1 MKRYPLLRAIVMF
14 FPKLAFY
21 SLKSFFEIFGFTL
34 ELLSKYYPKYSISL
48 PKNSLRIPLST
59 PMGNYSINPLSHDF
73 ILRFG
78 LLSDYLIDIG
88 ANRGNFTDHFFR
100 STKSNRALL
109 IEPIP
114 NLANSLRTKYKDNKN
129 VTIIEKA
136 LSDDK
141 RKSLFYVANN
151 DGQSSSLSDIGERHL
166 IASPDTNIVNSFELE
181 SQTLDNITS
190 NINYEKIFLKID
202 VQGHE
207 LAVLKGATESLKKV
221 IAIHIEVSN
230 QHLYDNDTLGF
241 NVWSFL
247 NDHGFILYGIDPWF
261 RDIHHNGELIQADF
275 FFIKSGYLWENFFNK

>member
-1 MKRYPLLRAIVMF
+1 MLIPKFLFFRLKSLLEI
-14 FPKLAFY
+14 LGY
-21 SLKSFFEIFGFTL
+21 SLESID
-34 ELLSKYYPKYSISL
+34 KYYPKYLISVPRKSRNISLYSSLGGYSIS
-48 PKNSLRIPLST
+48 
-59 PMGNYSINPLSHDF
+59 PLSHDF

-109 IEPIP
+109 VEPIP
-114 NLANSLRTKYKDNKN
+114 NLANSLRTKYSNNKE
-129 VTIIEKA
+129 VIIIEKA
-136 LSDDK
+136 LSDEK
-141 RKSLFYVANN
+141 RKSIFYVANN

-166 IASPDTNIVNSFELE
+166 MASPDTTIVNSFELE
-181 SQTLDNITS
+181 SQTLDNITL
-190 NINYEKIFLKID
+190 NNNYKKIFLKID

-207 LAVLKGATESLKKV
+207 LAVLKGATETLKKV
-221 IAIHIEVSN
+221 IAIHIEISN

-261 RDIHHNGELIQADF
+261 RDVQHNGELIQADF
-275 FFIKSGYLWENFFNK
+275 FFIRNDYLWENFFNK

>member
-1 MKRYPLLRAIVMF
+1 MKRYPSLRAIIMF
-14 FPKLAFY
+14 FPKIVFY
-21 SLKSFFEIFGFTL
+21 SLKSFLEIFGCTL
-34 ELLSKYYPKYSISL
+34 EPLSKFYPKFLITL
-48 PKNSLRIPLST
+48 PKNSLKIPLSK
-59 PMGNYSINPLSHDF
+59 PMGSYSINPLSHDF

-114 NLANSLRTKYKDNKN
+114 NLANSLRTKYADNKD
-129 VTIIEKA
+129 VIIIEKA

-141 RKSLFYVANN
+141 RKSNFYVANN

-202 VQGHE
+202 VYFFR
-207 LAVLKGATESLKKV
+207 LNA
-221 IAIHIEVSN
+221 
-230 QHLYDNDTLGF
+230 LG
-241 NVWSFL
+241 
-247 NDHGFILYGIDPWF
+247 
-261 RDIHHNGELIQADF
+261 LIY
-275 FFIKSGYLWENFFNK
+275 IY